1 MAVREALKKLKQAQ
15 GQPAQVQAQTTQFQL
30 SLEADHAASL
40 VVSQINEA

>member
-15 GQPAQVQAQTTQFQL
+15 GQVQPLTPEFQL

>member
-15 GQPAQVQAQTTQFQL
+15 GQAPVNPPTTQFEL

>member
-1 MAVREALKKLKQAQ
+1 MAVREALKKLKQSQ
-15 GQPAQVQAQTTQFQL
+15 GQPVQPQTTEFQL